1 MAVEQTLTNR
11 RVLLVIGGGIAAY
24 KVLDLVR
31 RLRERGGVVRAVM
44 TEAAKAFVTPLS
56 VASLTGERVYDDLFS
71 LTDEA
76 EMGHIELSRAAD
88 LLVVAPAT
96 ANLMAKMAQ
105 GIADDLASTLLL
117 ATDKRVLLAPSMN
130 VRMWLHPATQRNLT
144 RLTDDGVLMV
154 GPEEGVMACGEYGPG
169 RMAEP
174 LEIVAAVEA
183 ALAAGTVVSMP
194 KIQHSSAAVPNPPLL
209 LAGCRVVVTSGP
221 THEPLDPVR
230 FIANR
235 SSGRQGHAIAVAAA
249 SAGAEVVLVSGP
261 VALPDPTGLRVVHVE
276 TARDMMAA
284 VETALP
290 ADIVVAAAAVAD
302 WRPVVEAGHKIKKQP
317 GDPAP
322 ILTLEENPDILAT
335 ISQRSFGRPR
345 LVVGFAAETD
355 QLLAHARSKLDRK
368 GCDVI
373 VANDVGQGTGVLG
386 GTTNE
391 VSLVT
396 RAGTEAWPRLDKV
409 EVARRLVE
417 RLARMLQENAP

>member
-1 MAVEQTLTNR
+1 MAVERTLANR
-11 RVLLVIGGGIAAY
+11 RILLVVGGGIAAY
-24 KVLDLVR
+24 KALDLVR
-31 RLRERGGVVRAVM
+31 RLRERGGGVRAVM
-44 TEAAKAFVTPLS
+44 TAASKAFVTPLS
-56 VASLTGERVYDDLFS
+56 VASLTGERIYDELFS

-76 EMGHIELSRAAD
+76 EMGHIELSRSAD

-130 VRMWLHPATQRNLT
+130 VRMWLHPATQRNLA
-144 RLTDDGVLMV
+144 LLQHDGVLTV
-154 GPEEGVMACGEYGPG
+154 GPEEGVMACGEFGPG

-174 LEIVAAVEA
+174 LDIVGAIEA
-183 ALAAGTVVSMP
+183 ALAVGTVVP
-194 KIQHSSAAVPNPPLL
+194 LPERAVPAPKL
-209 LAGCRVVVTSGP
+209 LAGRRVVVTSGP
-221 THEPLDPVR
+221 THEALDPVR
-230 FIANR
+230 FLANR
-235 SSGRQGHAIAVAAA
+235 SSGRQGHAIAAAAA
-249 SAGAEVVLVSGP
+249 SAGADVVLISGP
-261 VALPDPTGLRVVHVE
+261 VALPDPAGLRVVHVE

-284 VETALP
+284 VEAAIP
-290 ADIVVAAAAVAD
+290 ADIVIAAAAVAD

-322 ILTLEENPDILAT
+322 ILKLEENPDILAT
-335 ISQRSFGRPR
+335 VSRRSFERPR

-368 GCDVI
+368 GCDLI
-373 VANDVGQGTGVLG
+373 VANDVGPGTGTMG

-396 RAGTEAWPRLDKV
+396 RVGTETWPRLGKD
-409 EVARRLVE
+409 EVARRLIE
-417 RLARMLQENAP
+417 RLARMLQENPT

>member
-1 MAVEQTLTNR
+1 MAVERTLANR
-11 RVLLVIGGGIAAY
+11 RILLVIGGGIAAY
-24 KVLDLVR
+24 KALDLVR

-44 TEAAKAFVTPLS
+44 TEASKAFVTPLS
-56 VASLTGERVYDDLFS
+56 VASLTGERIYDDLFS

-88 LLVVAPAT
+88 LVVVAPAT

-117 ATDKRVLLAPSMN
+117 ATDKKVLVAPSMN
-130 VRMWLHPATQRNLT
+130 VRMWLHPSTQRNWT
-144 RLTDDGVLMV
+144 RLKEDGVRTV

-174 LEIVAAVEA
+174 LEIVGAIEA
-183 ALAAGTVVSMP
+183 ALAAGTVVPLPNITDHATS
-194 KIQHSSAAVPNPPLL
+194 VPNPQL
-209 LAGCRVVVTSGP
+209 LAGLRVVVTSGP

-230 FIANR
+230 FLANR

-249 SAGAEVVLVSGP
+249 SAGAEVVLISGP
-261 VALPDPTGLRVVHVE
+261 VALPDPAGLRVVHVE

-284 VETALP
+284 VEAAIP

-322 ILTLEENPDILAT
+322 ILRLEENPDILAT
-335 ISQRSFGRPR
+335 ISRRGLGRPR

-355 QLLAHARSKLDRK
+355 QLLEHARSKLDRK

-373 VANDVGQGTGVLG
+373 VANNVGHGTGVLG
-386 GTTNE
+386 GTMNE
-391 VSLVT
+391 VSLLT
-396 RAGTEAWPRLDKV
+396 RAGTEAWPRLDKA

-417 RLARMLQENAP
+417 RLARMLQENPS

>member
-1 MAVEQTLTNR
+1 
-11 RVLLVIGGGIAAY
+11 
-24 KVLDLVR
+24 
-31 RLRERGGVVRAVM
+31 
-44 TEAAKAFVTPLS
+44 
-56 VASLTGERVYDDLFS
+56 
-71 LTDEA
+71 
-76 EMGHIELSRAAD
+76 
-88 LLVVAPAT
+88 
-96 ANLMAKMAQ
+96 
-105 GIADDLASTLLL
+105 
-117 ATDKRVLLAPSMN
+117 
-130 VRMWLHPATQRNLT
+130 
-144 RLTDDGVLMV
+144 
-154 GPEEGVMACGEYGPG
+154 
-169 RMAEP
+169 
-174 LEIVAAVEA
+174 
-183 ALAAGTVVSMP
+183 
-194 KIQHSSAAVPNPPLL
+194 
-209 LAGCRVVVTSGP
+209 
-221 THEPLDPVR
+221 
-230 FIANR
+230 
-235 SSGRQGHAIAVAAA
+235 
-249 SAGAEVVLVSGP
+249 
-261 VALPDPTGLRVVHVE
+261 
-276 TARDMMAA
+276 MAA